1 MDPPYLMSLGMSQT
15 AAEAI
20 LAAISESAAAI
31 APPRGKV
38 LVDDDIL
45 DDAAA
50 RQEALE
56 TSLTARQAEVAR
68 LKEILKQQHREIP
81 DAYLCPISL
90 DPMEDP
96 VLVADGHS
104 YERREI
110 VRHFDL
116 GRRTSPLTGAQL
128 PHTHLMPNHAL
139 KKAIQ
144 AFLEEVRQFDC
155 EL

>member
-1 MDPPYLMSLGMSQT
+1 MQS
-15 AAEAI
+15 I
-20 LAAISESAAAI
+20 LSTHSF
-31 APPRGKV
+31 RR
-38 LVDDDIL
+38 DH

-50 RQEALE
+50 RAAALE
-56 TSLTARQAEVAR
+56 TSLTAREAEVQR
-68 LKEILKQQHREIP
+68 LKLILRQQRREIP
-81 DAYLCPISL
+81 GAYVCPISL
-90 DPMEDP
+90 EPMEDP
-96 VLVADGHS
+96 VLAADGHS

-116 GRRTSPLTGAQL
+116 GRRTSPMTGAPL
-128 PHTHLMPNHAL
+128 PHTQLMPNHAL